1 MRLSYQGY
9 LRILIIMSLPSSEYL
24 TDQFLIAMPNLMDPN
39 FFHSVTYICE
49 HNENGAMGI
58 VINQPVNLSLT
69 ELVSQIGMEQ
79 GEEDDKRLEQ
89 PVFRGGPVETE
100 RGFVLHNPIGNWES
114 TLDINGQ
121 IGVSTS
127 NDIVAALAKGKGPEQ
142 FLVALGYAGWGAGQL
157 EAEMAQNAW
166 LSGPA
171 DARIIFETR
180 AERRWEEAAKL
191 LGVDINQMTGDA
203 GHA

>member
-1 MRLSYQGY
+1 M
-9 LRILIIMSLPSSEYL
+9 RILITMSEPTYL
-24 TDQFLIAMPNLMDPN
+24 TNQFLIAMPNLMDPN

-58 VINQPVNLSLT
+58 VINQPVDLT
-69 ELVSQIGMEQ
+69 VGDLVNQIGMQSKENPLL
-79 GEEDDKRLEQ
+79 DQ
-89 PVFRGGPVETE
+89 PVYRGGPVETE
-100 RGFVLHNPIGNWES
+100 RGFVLHQPLGKWES
-114 TLDINGQ
+114 SLQVAEG

-127 NDIVAALAKGKGPEQ
+127 NDIIRAIAQGNGPRQ
-142 FLVALGYAGWGAGQL
+142 CLIALGYAGWGAGQL
-157 EAEMAQNAW
+157 EQEMVQNAW

-171 DARIIFETR
+171 DTDIIFNTT
-180 AERRWEEAAKL
+180 AEKRWEQAAKL

>member
-1 MRLSYQGY
+1 MSTLSCAF
-9 LRILIIMSLPSSEYL
+9 L

-58 VINQPVNLSLT
+58 VINQPVDLSLR
-69 ELVSQIGMEQ
+69 ELVTQIGMEQ
-79 GEEDDKRLEQ
+79 SDDKRLEHS
-89 PVFRGGPVETE
+89 VFRGGPVETE

-114 TLDINGQ
+114 TLDINGE

-127 NDIVAALAKGKGPEQ
+127 SDIVAALAKGKGPEK

-171 DARIIFETR
+171 DGRIIFETR
-180 AERRWEEAAKL
+180 AEQRWEEAAKL
-191 LGVDINQMTGDA
+191 LGVDINQMTGDT